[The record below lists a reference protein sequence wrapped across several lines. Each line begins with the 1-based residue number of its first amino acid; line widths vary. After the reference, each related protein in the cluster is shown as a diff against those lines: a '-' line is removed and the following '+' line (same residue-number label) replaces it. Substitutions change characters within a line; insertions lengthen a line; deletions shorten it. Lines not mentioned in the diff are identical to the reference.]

1 MHTEQVRVKVS
12 TLEAIRGLLQQRR
25 RHEGLSESGRTD
37 GGGDGSG
44 GEGAAARVAAAT
56 ARQATAKTRRRA
68 RSIAA
73 RYAATRGAGGQN
85 EAVESSVDSVD
96 VMCPVESSVDVMCPV
111 ESSVD
116 VMCPAIVV
124 VGTTSVGVELS
135 ARHIVLHTLIN
146 AHTNQCT
153 H

>member
-25 RHEGLSESGRTD
+25 GHEGLSESGRTD

-96 VMCPVESSVDVMCPV
+96 VMCPVESSVDVMCP
-111 ESSVD
+111 
-116 VMCPAIVV
+116 AIVV